1 MKNKKLNI
9 TELVLR
15 DGQQSLIATRMK
27 TSDMVP
33 VLSKLDKVGYASIE
47 VWGGATYDC
56 CLRFLNE
63 DPWDRLKIFKKYFKK
78 TKLQMLLRG
87 KNLVGYKEFDDS
99 IISLFIKNAS
109 KNGIQI
115 YRIFD
120 ALNDVNNIKS
130 SINFVNREGHN
141 SQGTM
146 CYTTS
151 PVHNEKY
158 WLNKAKEIESLGA
171 TSLAIKDMAGLLRPN
186 VCYELV
192 KKLKKNLKIPLY
204 LHTHS
209 TTGLSDATNL
219 KAYEAGVD
227 NIDTSISSFSN
238 LYAHTATESFIS
250 MIYDN
255 DDNPYDMNLL
265 TEISDHFHN
274 VRQNYSEYEGS
285 MRGVDIN
292 MLVNQVPGGML
303 SILEK
308 QLADLGRKDKLK
320 ALIDEIPN
328 IRKDVGYVPLVTPS
342 SQILGAQALM
352 NVLDEKRYKT
362 LTKEFIDLVNGKYG
376 EIPGTI
382 CSKLLKKVEK
392 NTDPAEENAQIPIK
406 SFKEEFKKFCLDN
419 KIKDYSKSETD
430 LLNYIL
436 FKNEAK
442 DYYLFKSSN
451 KSDDII
457 SLQEGFG
464 LYHIID

>member
-1 MKNKKLNI
+1 MKNKKPNI

-33 VLSKLDKVGYASIE
+33 VLSKLDKVGYSSIE
-47 VWGGATYDC
+47 AWGGATYDC

-63 DPWDRLKIFKKYFKK
+63 NPWDRLKIFKKHFKK

-109 KNGIQI
+109 KNGIEI

-186 VCYELV
+186 VCYDLV

-255 DDNPYDMNLL
+255 DENPYDMNLL

-274 VRQNYSEYEGS
+274 VRQNYTEYEGS

-292 MLVNQVPGGML
+292 MLINQVPGGML

-308 QLADLGRKDKLK
+308 QLADLDRKDKLK

-362 LTKEFIDLVNGKYG
+362 LTKEFVDLVNGKYG
-376 EIPGTI
+376 EIPGKI
-382 CSKLLKKVEK
+382 CPKLFKKVEK
-392 NTDPAEENAQIPIK
+392 NTESTEENAKISIK
-406 SFKEEFKKFCLDN
+406 SFKDEFKKFCLDN
-419 KIKDYSKSETD
+419 KINDYSKSETD

-442 DYYLFKSSN
+442 DYYLAKSSN
-451 KSDDII
+451 KSDDVI

>member
-1 MKNKKLNI
+1 MKHKKPNI
-9 TELVLR
+9 TEVVLR

-27 TSDMVP
+27 TSDMKP
-33 VLSKLDKVGYASIE
+33 ILSMLDKVGYSSLE

-63 DPWDRLKIFKKYFKK
+63 NPWDRLKIFKKHFKK
-78 TKLQMLLRG
+78 TKMQMLLRG

-99 IISLFIKNAS
+99 VISLFIKNAA
-109 KNGIQI
+109 KGGIHI

-130 SINFVNREGHN
+130 SIDFVNREGKN
-141 SQGTM
+141 SQGTI

-158 WLNKAKEIESLGA
+158 WLDVSKKIEDLGA

-186 VCYELV
+186 TAYELI
-192 KKLKKNLKIPLY
+192 KKLKKNLKIPVH

-209 TTGLSDATNL
+209 TTGLADATNF

-238 LYAHTATESFIS
+238 LYAHTATESLIS
-250 MIYDN
+250 MIYKEDE
-255 DDNPYDMNLL
+255 NPFDMKLL
-265 TEISDHFHN
+265 TQISEYFHKI
-274 VRQNYSEYEGS
+274 RPKYLSYEGS

-292 MLVNQVPGGML
+292 MLINQVPGGML

-308 QLADLGRKDKLK
+308 QLTDLNKQDKLK
-320 ALIDEIPN
+320 DLIDEIPK

-342 SQILGAQALM
+342 SQIVGAQALM
-352 NVLDEKRYKT
+352 NVLDESRYKT
-362 LTKEFIDLVNGKYG
+362 LTKEFVDLVNGRYG

-382 CSKLLKKVEK
+382 SPSLLKKVDKSGITSTDNQFKSIELYKDDFSNFCRDNGLADLSK
-392 NTDPAEENAQIPIK
+392 N
-406 SFKEEFKKFCLDN
+406 
-419 KIKDYSKSETD
+419 ETD

-436 FKNEAK
+436 FTKEAK
-442 DYYLFKSSN
+442 DFYLASQSSN
-451 KSDDII
+451 LNEVIG
-457 SLQEGFG
+457 LQEGFG
-464 LYHIID
+464 LYVE